1 MVLDNYVGLQRE
13 TIDPIHEKHFV
24 KELPEEEAEIRAYI
38 REASAKIVAAVRAGE
53 EAVTL

>member
-1 MVLDNYVGLQRE
+1 MQVR
-13 TIDPIHEKHFV
+13 FV

-53 EAVTL
+53 EAVTI